1 MAIRKSAILLAS
13 LGVLSLTAC
22 GGKTDPSRHNFAA
35 AMNQY
40 LAAKGDLCIGARRWP
55 VEVSDMD
62 IKLGE
67 SLAYGIAPQ
76 MAALEAAGLV
86 ASNQVD
92 VDIIGIMGKPTGGKA
107 ARRQYTLTER
117 AKPFEKP
124 NSSDTAGSPSKIDL
138 CWGKKALDKVVK
150 WEGPMRLGDYQE
162 VGVTYTYKIN
172 DVADWAKAPGIQ
184 AAFPQIK
191 RALDGAGKDESR
203 HALKL
208 TSEGWE
214 AKGLNSSF
222 F

>member
-1 MAIRKSAILLAS
+1 MAIRKPALLFAS
-13 LGVLSLTAC
+13 LGVFSLAAC
-22 GGKTDPSRHNFAA
+22 GGKTDPSRSNFAA

-40 LAAKGDLCIGARRWP
+40 FAAKGELCIGAQRWP

-86 ASNQVD
+86 ASKQVD

-117 AKPFEKP
+117 AKPFERP
-124 NSSDTAGSPSKIDL
+124 NTSDTAGSPSKIDL

-150 WEGPMRLGDYQE
+150 WEGPMKLGDYQE

-191 RALDGAGKDESR
+191 RMLDGAGKDESR

-214 AKGLNSSF
+214 AKGLGSTIF
-222 F
+222 

>member
-1 MAIRKSAILLAS
+1 MAIRKSALLFAL
-13 LGVLSLTAC
+13 LGVISLTAC
-22 GGKTDPSRHNFAA
+22 GGKTDPSRSNFAA

-40 LAAKGDLCIGARRWP
+40 FAAKGELCIGAQRWP

-67 SLAYGIAPQ
+67 NLASGTARK
-76 MAALEAAGLV
+76 MAALEAAGL
-86 ASNQVD
+86 ASGKEVEVD
-92 VDIIGIMGKPTGGKA
+92 LMGIMGKPTGKKVP
-107 ARRQYTLTER
+107 RRQYTLTER

-124 NSSDTAGSPSKIDL
+124 SSADTAASPAKIDL
-138 CWGKKALDKVVK
+138 CWGKKALDNVVK
-150 WEGPMRLGDYQE
+150 WEGPMKLGDYQE

-191 RALDGAGKDESR
+191 RVLDGAGKDESR

-214 AKGLNSSF
+214 AKGLDSSF